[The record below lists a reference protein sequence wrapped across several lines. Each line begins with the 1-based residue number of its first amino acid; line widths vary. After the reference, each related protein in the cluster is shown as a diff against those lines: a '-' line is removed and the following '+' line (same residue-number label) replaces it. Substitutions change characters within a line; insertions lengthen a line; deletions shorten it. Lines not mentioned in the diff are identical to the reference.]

1 METCAVAGSA
11 YCGAMRYFSLL
22 LVLALVG
29 ISATSTAVPR
39 QADTRSDSSLRYRP
53 VVSPTASWNDGRDT
67 QLTFVHLSDTHVGRA
82 ADAQAYA
89 RAIDAINALE
99 PAPSFVLITGDL
111 TDTFRGW
118 EVRRFRTL
126 TARLRMPVFLVPGN
140 HDVSF
145 KPNVRRVAKWKRNFP
160 EFATPYRRDVGPITL
175 IGVDSQV
182 FNARRG
188 APAAALARQEF
199 AQLEKLLEAARQ
211 ERRRIFVFHH
221 IPAVPYFTTS
231 EIKRM
236 WDSTLMSDYRKLLD
250 RYEVEAELTGHFHR
264 DELYVSGKTLILN
277 APPISEKFDRKPSY
291 RLVRVTS
298 QGLGYRQI
306 YVDPSVA
313 HMSYEL
319 DLHGVD
325 EARYREWA
333 ATLPPMEMRA
343 VWRYR
348 YAGDPTT
355 RADWAKLDIER
366 FRAYLL
372 DPFAH
377 QPRHGRVQRYANNR

>member
-1 METCAVAGSA
+1 
-11 YCGAMRYFSLL
+11 MRTLSVL
-22 LVLALVG
+22 LVLVVLVG
-29 ISATSTAVPR
+29 TNVAQALPTAPEQV
-39 QADTRSDSSLRYRP
+39 TRGTLQYRP
-53 VVSPTASWNDGRDT
+53 VTRPTAAWNDGRRT
-67 QLTFVHLSDTHVGRA
+67 ELTFIHLSDTHVGRA
-82 ADAQAYA
+82 ADAQAFA

-118 EVRRFRTL
+118 EVRRFKQL
-126 TARLRMPVFLVPGN
+126 TASLHMPVLVVPGN

-145 KPNVRRVAKWKRNFP
+145 KPTARRVANWRKKFP
-160 EFATPYRRDVGPITL
+160 EFQTPYRRDVGPLTL

-188 APAAALARQEF
+188 APAAALARAEY
-199 AQLEKLLEAARQ
+199 ARLERLLSAARA
-211 ERRRIFVFHH
+211 ENRRILVFHH

-236 WDSTLMSDYRKLLD
+236 WDSTLMSDYRMLLD
-250 RYEVEAELTGHFHR
+250 RYGVEAELTGHFHR
-264 DELYVSGKTLILN
+264 DELYVSGRTLILN
-277 APPISEKFDRKPSY
+277 APPISEKFDRKASY
-291 RLVRVTS
+291 RLVRVTP

-306 YVDPSVA
+306 YVDADAA
-313 HMSYEL
+313 HLSYEL
-319 DLHGVD
+319 DLHGLN

-333 ATLPPMEMRA
+333 ATLSAAEMRT
-343 VWRYR
+343 VWKYR

-355 RADWAKLDIER
+355 REAWRRLDLAR

-377 QPRHGRVQRYANNR
+377 QPVHGRVQHHYADRR